1 MPSMAFAPEYVRLVL
16 HEIFEDAK
24 TLFLASLRT
33 IDYAHLVMLV
43 EQGIVTREDGR
54 RLRDAMRAVTD
65 DDLRAAPYD
74 TGCEDLFF
82 YVSHRLADVCG
93 DVSGH
98 LHTARSRN
106 DIDMTMYRMRVGE
119 EVLEL
124 AEAFIALRDALVPL
138 AAKHTTTIFAAHTHT
153 QPAQPTTL
161 AHYLL
166 GVVEQVERDHAR
178 FRAAYETVNRCPLGA
193 CAITGTGF
201 PIDRERTS
209 HLLGFD
215 APTGNTYGSI
225 ATVDYLLEALTTL
238 VVGMIGLGR
247 VLQDLLLWCTAEV
260 GYVRLGEGFVQC
272 SSIMPQKRNPVALEH
287 ARALASKA
295 VGQAQA
301 ATLAV
306 HNTPFGDVVDTE
318 DDLQPLVH
326 AAFRDAI
333 RATGLTAAALADVEI
348 DVARMRE
355 RAGIG
360 WTTVT
365 ELADTLTRAHGVPFQ
380 RSHHIAARLVA
391 ARRERPWE
399 ASADALKRLSREV
412 AGCEISY
419 EEETLRRM
427 LTPEHFVSVRRTRG
441 GPAPDVVAVA
451 IADAQRILDRD
462 RVWIE
467 ARRAALGAAG
477 RELRAAVEAL

>member
-1 MPSMAFAPEYVRLVL
+1 MAFAPEYVRLVL
-16 HEIFEDAK
+16 QEIFEDAK

-43 EQGIVTREDGR
+43 ERGIVSREEGR
-54 RLRDAMRAVTD
+54 RLRDGMRALQD
-65 DDLRAAPYD
+65 EDLRAAPYD

-82 YVSHRLADVCG
+82 YVWRCLADACG
-93 DVSGH
+93 ADVAGR

-106 DIDMTMYRMRVGE
+106 DIDMTMYRMRLRE

-124 AEAFIALRDALVPL
+124 TEALLILRKALTLL
-138 AAKHTTTIFAAHTHT
+138 AAAHTSTLFAAHTHT

-161 AHYLL
+161 AHYIL
-166 GVVEQVERDHAR
+166 GVVEQLERDHVR
-178 FRAAYETVNRCPLGA
+178 HRAAYETVNRCPLGA

-209 HLLGFD
+209 ALLGFA

-225 ATVDYLLEALTTL
+225 ATVDYLLEALGTL
-238 VVGMIGLGR
+238 LVGMIGLGR

-260 GYVRLGEGFVQC
+260 GYLRLGEGYVQC

-301 ATLAV
+301 AMVVV
-306 HNTPFGDVVDTE
+306 HNTPFGDIVDTE

-326 AAFRDAI
+326 DTFHDAT
-333 RATGLTAAALADVEI
+333 RATALTAAALENSEI

-360 WTTVT
+360 WTTTT
-365 ELADTLTRAHGVPFQ
+365 ELADALTRDHEVPF
-380 RSHHIAARLVA
+380 RASREIAARLVI

-399 ASADALKRLSREV
+399 PLTDAVKRLSREI
-412 AGCEISY
+412 AGREVVY
-419 EEETLRRM
+419 EEETLRRT
-427 LTPEHFVSVRRTRG
+427 LTPEHFVSVRRTLG
-441 GPAPDVVAVA
+441 GPAPDVVAAAV
-451 IADAQRILDRD
+451 ADAERTLDRD
-462 RVWIE
+462 REWID
-467 ARRAALGAAG
+467 ASRVRLAAAAD
-477 RELRAAVEAL
+477 ELRAAVENL